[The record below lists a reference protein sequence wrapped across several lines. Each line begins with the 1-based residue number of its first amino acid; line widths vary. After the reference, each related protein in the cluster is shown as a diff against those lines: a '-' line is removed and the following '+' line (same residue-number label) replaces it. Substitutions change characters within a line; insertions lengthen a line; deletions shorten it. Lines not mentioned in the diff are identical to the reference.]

1 MRLKAVLP
9 LLAFATARASSIPLR
24 LSVSYPPDAIVR
36 PEDGFLYEAG
46 PIAPGVRVLQS
57 PEPFHFGPLGNVAVI
72 EQTDGFPCSAGSH
85 FGGNAKARRF
95 RDATGRLR

>member
-57 PEPFHFGPLGNVAVI
+57 PEPFHCVAVI